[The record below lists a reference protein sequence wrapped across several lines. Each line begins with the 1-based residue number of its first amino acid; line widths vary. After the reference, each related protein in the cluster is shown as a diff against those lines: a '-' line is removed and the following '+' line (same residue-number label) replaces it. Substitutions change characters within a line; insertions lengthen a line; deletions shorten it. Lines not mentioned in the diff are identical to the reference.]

1 MDIKPKKKLALK
13 SWLGVAGLIGAGLL
27 PCPDCG
33 APMIAHFWPLALLIA
48 LRNLVRKKTEKTA
61 LRDHASD
68 QNAAS
73 SQKIVE

>member
-1 MDIKPKKKLALK
+1 MDTKPKKKPGLK

-48 LRNLVRKKTEKTA
+48 LRNLVQNKIKKTTSQ
-61 LRDHASD
+61 DQYSD
-68 QNAAS
+68 Q
-73 SQKIVE
+73 ETDER